1 VNVDELLYFIC
12 LAAVDAVRGADYA
25 GITLA
30 DRDGTLETAVATHP
44 GGPGQ

>member
-1 VNVDELLYFIC
+1 MNVDELLYFIC
-12 LAAVDAVRGADYA
+12 LAAVDAVCGADYA